1 MKKHSIL
8 SLFKFGE
15 LLVNAR
21 IAYNNVKNDEEAKK
35 TATMFGKRSLLY
47 FLAFA
52 LFSALAIGIILWSVK
67 NFVSSLIF
75 VAIIGFV
82 AAVYLS
88 IYAIGFYILSLN
100 LAIKQKLLNNKAV
113 GIIALV
119 LDIVGIIALIVV
131 AIVTL
136 AMAL

>member
-52 LFSALAIGIILWSVK
+52 LFSALAIGIILAFSLIMMMKLTNVFAT
-67 NFVSSLIF
+67 NSSLSPF
-75 VAIIGFV
+75 FAT
-82 AAVYLS
+82 AVPLI
-88 IYAIGFYILSLN
+88 IYAIIAFILVKSTP
-100 LAIKQKLLNNKAV
+100 K
-113 GIIALV
+113 
-119 LDIVGIIALIVV
+119 
-131 AIVTL
+131 
-136 AMAL
+136 